1 MPGRLVSPLLA
12 PLLGPVVYG
21 NGQDPFYDL
30 DRNLFEWTPNIN
42 GVNAWGRFFNAWSPT
57 GPNYEIDIVGFTDV
71 VNGEQAIIAFGG
83 TADGSAFS
91 RDRVGNPDDHY
102 LVISSNVFY
111 DQGDLGNYFTASYSG
126 PAIPFGVPLETYIGR
141 YQNGSSEYK
150 GQLHKLDT
158 KDLADINNNL
168 EIDTIIRSETMPD
181 SIYF

>member
-91 RDRVGNPDDHY
+91 RDRVGNPDEFSSVRVTSPWIRRSRFNAKKLIFFLLFLRFFLFGFFGHQ
-102 LVISSNVFY
+102 ISHSHLIFFSTHSAVLF
-111 DQGDLGNYFTASYSG
+111 QCSRFA
-126 PAIPFGVPLETYIGR
+126 
-141 YQNGSSEYK
+141 
-150 GQLHKLDT
+150 H
-158 KDLADINNNL
+158 
-168 EIDTIIRSETMPD
+168 
-181 SIYF
+181 